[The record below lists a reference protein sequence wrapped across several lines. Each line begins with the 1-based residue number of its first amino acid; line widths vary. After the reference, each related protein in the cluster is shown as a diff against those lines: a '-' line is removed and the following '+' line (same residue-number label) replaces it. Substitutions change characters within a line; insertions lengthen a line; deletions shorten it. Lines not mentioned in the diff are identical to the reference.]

1 MFEHLSIKM
10 KKMKF
15 FNWTNIRLMLMI
27 AVVIFLYSF
36 TSYRNEHRKIR
47 KTEVVFVGE
56 NTLFLKSEMVNKLL
70 IEKNQDLKTINKVDL
85 DLMKLEASIN
95 KQEMIQKADVFVSVD
110 GVLKAVVKQKTPVGR
125 VFDEAGSF
133 YIDYE
138 GNKMPLSDNYTARV
152 PLLSGEITVV
162 KKEKLSEVLRMIN
175 EDEFLKKNIIGV
187 QVLPNGS
194 LVMANRNYDFQID
207 FGRTINIEK
216 KFKNYKAFFQKAVS
230 DSTLNKYKR
239 INLKFTKQVV
249 CIK

>member
-1 MFEHLSIKM
+1 
-10 KKMKF
+10 
-15 FNWTNIRLMLMI
+15 MI
-27 AVVIFLYSF
+27 SLVIFLYSF
-36 TSYRNEHRKIR
+36 TSYRNEHRKIV
-47 KTEVVFVGE
+47 KTEVVFVGQ
-56 NTLFLKSEMVNKLL
+56 NTLFLKEEMVNKLL

-85 DLMKLEASIN
+85 DLKKLEASIN
-95 KQEMIQKADVFVSVD
+95 KQEMIRKADVFVSVD
-110 GVLKAVVKQKTPVGR
+110 GILKAVVEQKTPVGR
-125 VFDEAGSF
+125 VFDETGSF

-152 PLLSGEITVV
+152 PLLSGEITVI
-162 KKEKLSEVLRMIN
+162 KKEKLSEVLRMIDK
-175 EDEFLKKNIIGV
+175 DEFLKKNIIGV

-194 LVMANRNYDFQID
+194 LIMANRNYDYQID

-216 KFKNYKAFFQKAVS
+216 KFRNYKAFFQKAVS

>member
-1 MFEHLSIKM
+1 M
-10 KKMKF
+10 KI
-15 FNWTNIRLMLMI
+15 FNWTNIRLLLMI
-27 AVVIFLYSF
+27 ITVIALFSF
-36 TSYRNEHRKIR
+36 TSHRNSTRKIK
-47 KTEVVFVGE
+47 KTEVIFVGE
-56 NTLFLKSEMVNKLL
+56 NPLLLKSEMVNKLL
-70 IEKNQDLKTINKVDL
+70 IEKNEDLKTINKVDL
-85 DLMKLEASIN
+85 DLKKLELSIS
-95 KQEMIQKADVFVSVD
+95 KLELIQKADVFISVD

-125 VFDEAGSF
+125 VFDETGSF

-152 PLLSGEITVV
+152 PLISGEITVV

-187 QVLPNGS
+187 QVLPNAS

-207 FGRTINIEK
+207 FGRAINVER
-216 KFKNYKAFFQKAVS
+216 KFKNYKAFFQKAVA
-230 DSTLNKYKR
+230 DSTLTKYKR

>member
-1 MFEHLSIKM
+1 M
-10 KKMKF
+10 KIF
-15 FNWTNIRLMLMI
+15 TWINIRLVLMI
-27 AVVIFLYSF
+27 SLIIFLYSF
-36 TSYRNEHRKIR
+36 TSYRNEHRKIK

-56 NTLFLKSEMVNKLL
+56 NTLFLKEEMVNKLL

-85 DLMKLEASIN
+85 DLKKLELSIS
-95 KQEMIQKADVFVSVD
+95 KQKMIQKVDVFVSVD
-110 GVLKAVVKQKTPVGR
+110 GILKAVVKQKTPVGR
-125 VFDEAGSF
+125 VFDETGSF
-133 YIDYE
+133 YIDCE

-152 PLLSGEITVV
+152 PLVSGEINVV
-162 KKEKLSEVLRMIN
+162 KKEKLSKVLRMI
-175 EDEFLKKNIIGV
+175 EKDEFLKKNIIGV

-194 LVMANRNYDFQID
+194 LIMANRNFDFQID

-216 KFKNYKAFFQKAVS
+216 KFRNYKAFFQKAVS

>member
-1 MFEHLSIKM
+1 M
-10 KKMKF
+10 KI
-15 FNWTNIRLMLMI
+15 FNWTNIRLVLM
-27 AVVIFLYSF
+27 VSLVIFLYSF
-36 TSYRNEHRKIR
+36 TSYRNEHRKIT
-47 KTEVVFVGE
+47 KIKVVFVGE
-56 NTLFLKSEMVNKLL
+56 NTLFLKEEMVNKLL

-85 DLMKLEASIN
+85 DLKKLELSIN
-95 KQEMIQKADVFVSVD
+95 KQQMIQKADVFVSVD
-110 GVLKAVVKQKTPVGR
+110 GVLKAVVEQKTPVGR
-125 VFDEAGSF
+125 VFDETGSF

-138 GNKMPLSDNYTARV
+138 GNKMPLSENYTARV

-187 QVLPNGS
+187 EVLPNGS

-216 KFKNYKAFFQKAVS
+216 KFKNYKAFFQKGVS